1 MKRKE
6 SLKTNN
12 ILILNGATRI
22 NGNTDIILKSIITS
36 SENTGVK
43 IKQINL
49 RKKEIG
55 NCNGCYHCENNN
67 KCSIND
73 DMVEVYDEIDNSE
86 LLIFASPIY
95 FWGVTGLMKTF
106 IDRLYFYYSSPINK
120 RLIAGKKAIIIAPMN
135 MNRDIHKLEIV
146 IKFYD
151 FLFENLDVKLVDT
164 YFFDNIDEKGEI
176 NTNSEYLNQ
185 IDYLGKNL
193 INYFK

>member
-1 MKRKE
+1 
-6 SLKTNN
+6 
-12 ILILNGATRI
+12 
-22 NGNTDIILKSIITS
+22 
-36 SENTGVK
+36 
-43 IKQINL
+43 
-49 RKKEIG
+49 
-55 NCNGCYHCENNN
+55 
-67 KCSIND
+67 
-73 DMVEVYDEIDNSE
+73 MVEVYNEINKSE

-120 RLIAGKKAIIIAPMN
+120 KLISGKKVIIIAPMN

-146 IKFYD
+146 INFYD

-193 INYFK
+193 IKYFK